1 MAGHMAFDT
10 CHVSDTWLE
19 NRHVSRLCKVRGSES
34 GGNQFGKGKE
44 REKGKREK
52 RERRER
58 RRKEERRGRRRT
70 VSSSDLRRS
79 HSQNSL
85 DQGVKSVY
93 MTRATLQE
101 VGIPPTFVYFPP

>member
-58 RRKEERRGRRRT
+58 RRKEERRKGEEGDGRF
-70 VSSSDLRRS
+70 LP
-79 HSQNSL
+79 L
-85 DQGVKSVY
+85 IYGVPIVRIHWTK
-93 MTRATLQE
+93 E
-101 VGIPPTFVYFPP
+101 

>member
-1 MAGHMAFDT
+1 MAFDT
-10 CHVSDTWLE
+10 CHVSDTRLE